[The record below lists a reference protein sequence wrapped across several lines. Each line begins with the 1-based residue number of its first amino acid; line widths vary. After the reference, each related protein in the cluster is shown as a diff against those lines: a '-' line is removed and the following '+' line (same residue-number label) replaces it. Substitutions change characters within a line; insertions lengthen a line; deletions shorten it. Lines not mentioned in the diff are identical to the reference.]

1 MSGQNC
7 REPSSSDDGLPT
19 SDTKC
24 SMWSPVELVF
34 KGTASSDKWFVQKTD
49 ELDLQRL
56 LLQNSNNP
64 PALKSYSGPS
74 EGFSLL
80 QQSTD
85 PLYYQRPLAE
95 RLDVAFWA
103 VAVGLRSGPAL
114 LQAALGESGTLPQTV
129 SLIDPS
135 GRTILHVVAVLLGR
149 SKRIFIDR
157 SETHGYSEPA
167 AQEHKIIDG
176 RDFTKTL
183 ENELLTS

>member
-34 KGTASSDKWFVQKTD
+34 EGTASFDKWFFQKTD

-64 PALKSYSGPS
+64 PALRSCGPS
-74 EGFSLL
+74 GESFSLL

-85 PLYYQRPLAE
+85 PLYYKRPLVE
-95 RLDVAFWA
+95 RVEIAFCA
-103 VAVGLRSGPAL
+103 VEVGWGSKPTL
-114 LQAALGESGTLPQTV
+114 LHVALGESATLAQVV
-129 SLIDPS
+129 SWVDTS
-135 GRTILHVVAVLLGR
+135 AMTILHVIAVTLAR
-149 SKRIFIDR
+149 RTRMSIEH
-157 SETHGYSEPA
+157 SETHGYSELA
-167 AQEHKIIDG
+167 AQEHRNIDG